1 MTEFIVKFK
10 EYQFLLYAST
20 RAELEQKICLK
31 LVMKHCQND
40 SLCELFK
47 SENLILEKFHE
58 KFSEYF
64 ELDPDTMPLEGVIRA
79 SIIG

>member
-1 MTEFIVKFK
+1 MQV
-10 EYQFLLYAST
+10 Q
-20 RAELEQKICLK
+20 EQNWNKKIWQK

-58 KFSEYF
+58 KISEYF
-64 ELDPDTMPLEGVIRA
+64 ELDQDTMPLEGVIRA
-79 SIIG
+79 SIPNWVSLFSN